1 MDGARGPILYL
12 QTDRHRT
19 AIRPLT
25 DGRLVSQAAALVG
38 LSAWSCDLST
48 EQLEWTDGVFDI
60 FGLDRDTHFERR
72 DTVALYHE
80 ESREIMLRLRAQA
93 IAAGSGFS
101 MEAQIIQPG
110 GEMRWLRLA
119 ANTRVENGRAVQL
132 YGMKQDITQ
141 ERLQWEQLRRLAEND
156 PLTGLGNRARFQS
169 EFLDLPAGSERLAR
183 IGALAMFDLNDFKG
197 INDRWGHA
205 AGDACIA
212 RFGERLAT
220 AFPGAR
226 LIARIGG
233 DEFAALL
240 PATMPAATLESAVR
254 RRINRL
260 VTRVEWQGTLIP
272 IGVSAGLAFIGGS
285 PEATFAAADAAL
297 YAAKRSGR
305 NVLRVAA

>member
-1 MDGARGPILYL
+1 MYL
-12 QTDRHRT
+12 QTNRHRT

-38 LSAWSCDLST
+38 LSAWSCTLAT
-48 EQLEWTDGVFDI
+48 EQLEWSDGVFQI
-60 FGLDRDTHFERR
+60 FGLPQDTHFERR
-72 DTVALYHE
+72 DTVALYCE

-93 IAAGSGFS
+93 IEAGSGFS
-101 MEAQIIQPG
+101 MEAQIRQPG

-119 ANTRVENGRAVQL
+119 ASTRLEKGRAVQL
-132 YGMKQDITQ
+132 YGMKQDVTQ

-169 EFLDLPAGSERLAR
+169 EFLDLPAGSERLSR

-212 RFGERLAT
+212 RFGERLAS

-240 PATMPAATLESAVR
+240 PATVPSTALETAVR

-260 VTRVEWQGTLIP
+260 VTRVEWRGTLIP
-272 IGVSAGLAFIGGS
+272 IGVSAGLAFTSGS

>member
-1 MDGARGPILYL
+1 MHL

-25 DGRLVSQAAALVG
+25 DGHLVSQAAALVG
-38 LSAWSCDLST
+38 LSAWSCDLAS
-48 EQLEWTDGVFDI
+48 EQLQWTDGVFDI
-60 FGLDRDTHFERR
+60 FGLARDTHFERR
-72 DTVALYHE
+72 DTVALYCE

-93 IAAGSGFS
+93 IETCSGFS
-101 MEAQIIQPG
+101 MEAQIRQPG
-110 GEMRWLRLA
+110 GDIRWLRLA
-119 ANTRVENGRAVQL
+119 ANTRMENGRAVQL

-141 ERLQWEQLRRLAEND
+141 ERLRWEQLRHLAEND

-169 EFLDLPAGSERLAR
+169 EFLDLPTGSDRLAR

-212 RFGERLAT
+212 RFGERLAG

-240 PATMPAATLESAVR
+240 PASVPATALEAVVR

-272 IGVSAGLAFIGGS
+272 IGVSAGLAFTCGS
-285 PEATFAAADAAL
+285 PAATFAAADAAL

>member
-1 MDGARGPILYL
+1 LYL
-12 QTDRHRT
+12 QTDRHRS

-38 LSAWSCDLST
+38 LSAWSCDLAT
-48 EQLEWTDGVFDI
+48 EQLEWSDGVFDI
-60 FGLDRDTHFERR
+60 FGLPHDTHFERR
-72 DTVALYHE
+72 DTVALYCE
-80 ESREIMLRLRAQA
+80 ESRDIMLRLRAQA
-93 IAAGSGFS
+93 IEAGSGFS
-101 MEAQIIQPG
+101 MEAQIRQPG
-110 GEMRWLRLA
+110 GELRWLRLA

-132 YGMKQDITQ
+132 YGMKQDITL
-141 ERLQWEQLRRLAEND
+141 ERLRWDELRRLAEND

-183 IGALAMFDLNDFKG
+183 IGALAVFDLNGFKG

-212 RFGERLAT
+212 RFGERLAS
-220 AFPGAR
+220 AFPAAR

-233 DEFAALL
+233 DEFAMLL
-240 PATMPAATLESAVR
+240 PSSVPAPALEAGLR
-254 RRINRL
+254 RRLNGL
-260 VTRVEWQGTLIP
+260 VTRVEWRGTLIP
-272 IGVSAGLAFIGGS
+272 IGVSAGLAFAGGT
-285 PEATFAAADAAL
+285 PEETFAAADAAL